1 MPLALLIRYTG
12 KVFQLWQ
19 VDRGDKVPLGKPEL
33 MTSFT
38 SKDQFDFDKIVGERD
53 ARFGVDSKKKAA
65 SRAYI
70 EEPTVHE
77 DADHLWKQ

>member
-1 MPLALLIRYTG
+1 MLMFCTG

-38 SKDQFDFDKIVGERD
+38 SKDQFDFEKFVGDRD

-70 EEPTVHE
+70 EEPNVHV
-77 DADHLWKQ
+77 DADHLWKKK